1 MSKKKA
7 PEAEGNS
14 ERWLL
19 SYSDFMTLL
28 MTMFVILYSM
38 GQVDVKKYKQ
48 MADSFKSA
56 FSVGGGPVKVVDAQI
71 NQSSGTD
78 ANGQPNP
85 IEIPGIPQK
94 APDSVEVAGQ
104 LTSFLSSQ
112 NLGKEVSVQTNIE
125 GVLISLSE
133 ELIFPPGTATLQANA
148 YPVLDTIITM
158 LKKIEN
164 PVRVVGHTDNTPPV
178 DPKYKSNWDLSLARG
193 MVIGDYLIKNGIKP
207 DRLTVS
213 GRGEYDPI
221 FPNDTPEHKA
231 LNSRADIVIIYQV
244 DSNVTGL
251 DSNHLTTPSTSQPA
265 QSGGTQ

>member
-7 PEAEGNS
+7 PESEGNS

-38 GQVDVKKYKQ
+38 GQVDVQKYKQ
-48 MADSFKSA
+48 LADSFKAA
-56 FSVGGGPVKVVDAQI
+56 FSVGGPVKVVDAKI
-71 NQSSGTD
+71 DQSGGSD

-94 APDSVEVAGQ
+94 PPDSEEVAGQ

-133 ELIFPPGTATLQANA
+133 ELVFPPGTATLQPDA

-164 PVRVVGHTDNTPPV
+164 PIRIVGHTDNTPPV
-178 DPKYKSNWDLSLARG
+178 DSKYKSNWDLSLARA
-193 MVIGDYLIKNGIKP
+193 MVIGDYLIKNGIQP

-213 GRGEYDPI
+213 GRGEYDPV

-244 DSNVTGL
+244 DSNVAGL
-251 DSNHLTTPSTSQPA
+251 DSNHLDSAASSAANT
-265 QSGGTQ
+265 GGTQ